1 MMKKFMVSCI
11 VVFCGVIA
19 ILGSANAGP
28 NKTITLK
35 GDVWPPYVMD
45 PGEGKNGFM
54 VDVAMAAL
62 SKYGFEVKFT
72 NEPWTRT
79 LDDLEKGRTDGV
91 VGIYFSDAAGR
102 KLVIPVEEIGISINK
117 FYVKKDSSWKYSN
130 IKSLEKIVLGV
141 IDSYDYG
148 EINPYIEAQKKLPS
162 AAKKVGIM
170 YGDKGLENN
179 LKKLMIGRITATVE
193 DHLVMNYTSSKMGL
207 QDKIKE
213 AGSVKPLNKVGIAF
227 SPGNPMSKDY
237 ATALSS
243 GIEKMRASGE
253 LKKILDKY
261 GVKDWK

>member
-1 MMKKFMVSCI
+1 MKKYLLSCFA
-11 VVFCGVIA
+11 VFFSVIA
-19 ILGSANAGP
+19 ILTAANAGT

-45 PGEGKNGFM
+45 PAEGKNGFM
-54 VDVAMAAL
+54 VDVASAAL
-62 SKYGFEVKFT
+62 SKYGFEVKYT
-72 NEPWTRT
+72 NEPWTRA
-79 LDDLEKGRTDGV
+79 LDDLEKGKADGV

-102 KLVIPVEEIGISINK
+102 KLVVPDEEIGVSINK
-117 FYVKKDSSWKYSN
+117 FYVKNDSSWKFTT
-130 IKSLEKIVLGV
+130 IKSLEKVVLGV

-148 EINPYIEAQKKLPS
+148 EINPYIESQKKLPNNQR
-162 AAKKVGIM
+162 KVDIM

-193 DHLVMNYTSSKMGL
+193 DHLVMAYTSKKMGL

-213 AGSVKPLNKVGIAF
+213 AGSVKPTNKVGIAF
-227 SPGNPMSKDY
+227 YPGNPMSKDY
-237 ATALSS
+237 AKALSS
-243 GIEKMRASGE
+243 GIAKMRASGE